1 MSTGKAL
8 VLKSHAGNPLRRHVV
23 QLAGAALFTSVALGA
38 GDVSVMLGDAKNG
51 HDVPKTLWGIFF
63 EDINWAAD
71 GGINPE
77 MLANGGFD
85 WAPRDHANW
94 NCREDGWEPD
104 FRDGG
109 AARISIKMGAPVHPN
124 TARHLRIESFGS
136 GLAGV
141 RNRGLDGIWIVED
154 EKYRLVFDWREV
166 VRDGLEWKLG
176 QWSRFER
183 TVALTGKGAEFSVPG
198 VSTRIEPDKDGRM
211 TFSLLVKGRRAI
223 EFDNVSLQ
231 PVGPNLVRAGF
242 RKDLVD
248 RLAALKP
255 AFMRFPGGCIA
266 EGRDFQTWYDWRRTV
281 GPKEGRE
288 CILNQWGG
296 TDNPYWQTFNIG
308 FYEYFILC
316 EEIGAEPMP
325 IFQCGLTCQYSKP
338 VYMCAVADV
347 DYFADMIL
355 ELVEFANG
363 APDTKWGRVRAAMG
377 HPAPFNLKM
386 VGVGNENWDAEF
398 FDRYEPIVKILRTR
412 VPEIKIIGSAGPAPS
427 GDHFDYAWKR
437 VTKET
442 ADYMDEHYYRPPRF
456 FLESVCRYDGYDR
469 TGKPKVYVGEYA
481 CHHTVGNDPD
491 WKKRPKKNTHWSAV
505 CEAAALTGFERN
517 SDVVAMASYAPLFAR
532 EGHTQ
537 WPVQLIWFDGRK
549 SWVTPNYYVQ
559 QMFSTNRPDVELPVE
574 VSGSKKVFACAGTC
588 GGETIVK
595 IVNTDE
601 TPCTV
606 KLNLKGTAK
615 VTTLA
620 GGMEDINWS
629 EREMVRPVSSE
640 RALDGP
646 FDVPALSVTVLRVTT
661 P

>member
-71 GGINPE
+71 GGVNPE

-141 RNRGLDGIWIVED
+141 RTRGLDGIWIVED

-176 QWSRFER
+176 QGSRFER

-255 AFMRFPGGCIA
+255 LLCASPADASQRGATSRLGTTGG
-266 EGRDFQTWYDWRRTV
+266 GPSDRR
-281 GPKEGRE
+281 R
-288 CILNQWGG
+288 
-296 TDNPYWQTFNIG
+296 
-308 FYEYFILC
+308 
-316 EEIGAEPMP
+316 GA
-325 IFQCGLTCQYSKP
+325 
-338 VYMCAVADV
+338 
-347 DYFADMIL
+347 
-355 ELVEFANG
+355 N
-363 APDTKWGRVRAAMG
+363 
-377 HPAPFNLKM
+377 
-386 VGVGNENWDAEF
+386 
-398 FDRYEPIVKILRTR
+398 
-412 VPEIKIIGSAGPAPS
+412 
-427 GDHFDYAWKR
+427 
-437 VTKET
+437 
-442 ADYMDEHYYRPPRF
+442 
-456 FLESVCRYDGYDR
+456 
-469 TGKPKVYVGEYA
+469 
-481 CHHTVGNDPD
+481 
-491 WKKRPKKNTHWSAV
+491 
-505 CEAAALTGFERN
+505 
-517 SDVVAMASYAPLFAR
+517 AS
-532 EGHTQ
+532 
-537 WPVQLIWFDGRK
+537 
-549 SWVTPNYYVQ
+549 
-559 QMFSTNRPDVELPVE
+559 
-574 VSGSKKVFACAGTC
+574 
-588 GGETIVK
+588 
-595 IVNTDE
+595 
-601 TPCTV
+601 
-606 KLNLKGTAK
+606 
-615 VTTLA
+615 
-620 GGMEDINWS
+620 
-629 EREMVRPVSSE
+629 
-640 RALDGP
+640 
-646 FDVPALSVTVLRVTT
+646 
-661 P
+661 